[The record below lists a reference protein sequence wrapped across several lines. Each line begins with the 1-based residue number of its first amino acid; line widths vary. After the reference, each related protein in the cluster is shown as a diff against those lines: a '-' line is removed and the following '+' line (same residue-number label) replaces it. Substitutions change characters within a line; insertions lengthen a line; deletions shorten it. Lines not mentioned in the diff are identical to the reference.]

1 MDKLK
6 QLYVKHKEMVLYV
19 FFGGLTTVVNIA
31 VNALSV
37 YLLAFAG
44 IETATIPAAIAW
56 VVSVVFAYITNR
68 KWVFESKK
76 TAPKEVMREVLS
88 FFGFRFFSGVI
99 DVLFMYLTVDVLLL
113 SNSWMKL
120 LSNVVVV
127 ILNYIFS
134 KLFIFK
140 KENPKETPQTAQKF
154 DGTMKK

>member
-6 QLYVKHKEMVLYV
+6 QLYTRHKEMILYV

-31 VNALSV
+31 VNAISVHFLS
-37 YLLAFAG
+37 LSG
-44 IETATIPAAIAW
+44 ITTATIPAAIAW
-56 VVSVVFAYITNR
+56 VVSVFFAYITNR

-76 TAPKEVMREVLS
+76 TEPKEVLGEVVS
-88 FFGFRFFSGVI
+88 FFGFRLFSGVI
-99 DVLFMYLTVDVLLL
+99 DILFMYLTVDVLFM
-113 SNSWMKL
+113 SNFWMKL

-140 KENPKETPQTAQKF
+140 KNDPKQAEEPVQKF

>member
-1 MDKLK
+1 MDQLK
-6 QLYVKHKEMVLYV
+6 QLYTKHKEMILYV

-37 YLLAFAG
+37 YLLSSTG
-44 IETATIPAAIAW
+44 ITTATIPAAIAW
-56 VVSVVFAYITNR
+56 VLSVLFAYITNR

-76 TAPKEVMREVLS
+76 TEPRQVLREVIS
-88 FFGFRFFSGVI
+88 FFGFRLFSGVI
-99 DVLFMYLTVDVLLL
+99 DILFMYLTVDVLLF
-113 SNSWMKL
+113 SNFWMKL